1 MKRSDR
7 SRPAS
12 PPWSANN
19 KRLILMIMLIVLSLA
34 LYRFRLLLVPLS
46 MAMILAYLIEPLVTQ
61 LTNRTPLSRNLSIAV
76 IYILLVTA
84 LVSIPVST
92 INPIITQ
99 VSNFIQRTP
108 QYIRDIGEFFQ
119 DPIVLADDIV
129 LPIDQLSLDQ
139 LFSSLS
145 SNLVNVVQTLGG
157 QTISIFGS
165 LATATISTVGWTI
178 MVLFLSFYLVKD
190 HDLLFESLVEMAPR
204 SYQGDLYRLS
214 EGISITWNAFLRGQL
229 VLCVVVG
236 TIIFVVALIIGLP
249 HAITLALIAGL
260 MELIP
265 TFGPILAAIPAVI
278 IAAIQADASWL
289 GSLMSPF
296 WFAVLVLGIYG
307 FIYQF
312 ENYFL
317 VPRIIGHHL
326 KLHPLVI
333 LLGVLGGAS
342 VGGILGILLAAPVL
356 ATIRLVWMY
365 LYCKLTDRDP
375 FSDDLMPFE
384 KVETSGNTAVP
395 PASPPVLTN
404 NQENQD
410 NTATAA

>member
-1 MKRSDR
+1 ML
-7 SRPAS
+7 
-12 PPWSANN
+12 
-19 KRLILMIMLIVLSLA
+19 LIA
-34 LYRFRLLLVPLS
+34 G
-46 MAMILAYLIEPLVTQ
+46 
-61 LTNRTPLSRNLSIAV
+61 
-76 IYILLVTA
+76 

-92 INPIITQ
+92 ISPIVSQ
-99 VSNFIQRTP
+99 VTNFIERTP
-108 QYIRDIGEFFQ
+108 QYIRDIGDFFQ
-119 DPIVLADDIV
+119 DPIVLAEDIV
-129 LPIDQLSLDQ
+129 IPIDQLSLDQ
-139 LFSSLS
+139 LFTSLS
-145 SNLVNVVQTLGG
+145 SNVLNVVQTLGG

-190 HDLLFESLVEMAPR
+190 HETLFESLVKMAPR
-204 SYQGDLYRLS
+204 TYQGDLVRLS

-236 TIIFVVALIIGLP
+236 VIIFVIALIIGLP
-249 HAITLALIAGL
+249 NAITLAIIAGL

-265 TFGPILAAIPAVI
+265 TFGPILAAVPAVL
-278 IAAIQADASWL
+278 IAAFQADASWL

-312 ENYFL
+312 ENYYL

-342 VGGILGILLAAPVL
+342 VAGIFGVLLAAPVL
-356 ATIRLVWMY
+356 ASIRLVWLY
-365 LYCKLTDRDP
+365 IYCKLSDQDP
-375 FSDDLMPFE
+375 FSDEFMPFE
-384 KVETSGNTAVP
+384 KAQPVKETAVSKP
-395 PASPPVLTN
+395 SSPLHPSN
-404 NQENQD
+404 PDNQD
-410 NTATAA
+410 RATAS

>member
-1 MKRSDR
+1 MKRNVR
-7 SRPAS
+7 SSS
-12 PPWSANN
+12 PPWSPHN
-19 KRLILMIMLIVLSLA
+19 KRLVLLIMFVLLSLA
-34 LYRFRLLLVPLS
+34 LYRFRLLLLPLS

-61 LTNRTPLSRNLSIAV
+61 ISRRTPLSRNLSIGLV
-76 IYILLVTA
+76 YLLLVAA

-92 INPIITQ
+92 INPIVTQ
-99 VSNFIQRTP
+99 VNNFIHRTP

-129 LPIDQLSLDQ
+129 LPVDQLSLDQ
-139 LFSSLS
+139 LFASLS
-145 SNLVNVVQTLGG
+145 NNLVQVVQTLGG

-190 HDLLFESLVEMAPR
+190 HETLFESLVKLAPK
-204 SYQGDLYRLS
+204 SYQSDLYQLS

-236 TIIFVVALIIGLP
+236 VIIFFIALIIGLP
-249 HAITLALIAGL
+249 NAMTLALIAGF

-265 TFGPILAAIPAVI
+265 TFGPILAAIPAVL
-278 IAAIQADASWL
+278 IAAIQTDASWL

-312 ENYFL
+312 ENYYL

-326 KLHPLVI
+326 KLHPLAV

-342 VGGILGILLAAPVL
+342 VAGILGVLLAAPVL
-356 ATIRLVWMY
+356 ASIRLIWMY
-365 LYCKLTDRDP
+365 IYCKLTDQDP
-375 FSDDLMPFE
+375 FSDKFMPFT
-384 KVETSGNTAVP
+384 KVKAPTTAVSTP
-395 PASPPVLTN
+395 SLPQNPDKP
-404 NQENQD
+404 D
-410 NTATAA
+410 NTATAS

>member
-1 MKRSDR
+1 MKRNVR
-7 SRPAS
+7 SSS
-12 PPWSANN
+12 PHWSPHN
-19 KRLILMIMLIVLSLA
+19 KRLVLLILFVLLSLA
-34 LYRFRLLLVPLS
+34 LYRFRLLLLPLS

-61 LTNRTPLSRNLSIAV
+61 ITRFTPLNRTLSIGLV
-76 IYILLVTA
+76 YLLLVAA

-92 INPIITQ
+92 ITPLVTQ
-99 VSNFIQRTP
+99 VNNFIHRTP

-119 DPIVLADDIV
+119 DPIILADDIV
-129 LPIDQLSLDQ
+129 LPVDQLSLDQ
-139 LFSSLS
+139 LFASLS
-145 SNLVNVVQTLGG
+145 SNLVQLVQTLGG

-190 HDLLFESLVEMAPR
+190 HETLFESIVKLAPK
-204 SYQGDLYRLS
+204 SYQDDLYQLS

-236 TIIFVVALIIGLP
+236 IIIFVIALIIGLP
-249 HAITLALIAGL
+249 NAMTLALIAGF

-265 TFGPILAAIPAVI
+265 TFGPILAAIPAVL
-278 IAAIQADASWL
+278 IAAIQTDASWL

-296 WFAVLVLGIYG
+296 WFAMLVLGIYG

-312 ENYFL
+312 ENYYL

-326 KLHPLVI
+326 KLHPLAV

-342 VGGILGILLAAPVL
+342 VAGILGVLLAAPVL
-356 ATIRLVWMY
+356 ASIRLIWMY
-365 LYCKLTDRDP
+365 IYCKLTDQDP
-375 FSDDLMPFE
+375 FSDEFMPFT
-384 KVETSGNTAVP
+384 KMKTAQTAVP
-395 PASPPVLTN
+395 TPTLPS
-404 NQENQD
+404 NQD
-410 NTATAA
+410 KPDSTATAS

>member
-1 MKRSDR
+1 MKRTVR
-7 SRPAS
+7 SSS

-19 KRLILMIMLIVLSLA
+19 KRLVFMTLLVLLALA
-34 LYRFRLLLVPLS
+34 LYRFRLLLLPLS

-61 LTNRTPLSRNLSIAV
+61 LTNRTPLTRNMSIAF
-76 IYILLVTA
+76 IYLLLVAA

-92 INPIITQ
+92 INPIVTQ
-99 VSNFIQRTP
+99 VSNFIHRTP

-119 DPIVLADDIV
+119 EPIVLADEIV
-129 LPIDQLSLDQ
+129 IPVDQLSLDQ
-139 LFSSLS
+139 LFTSLS
-145 SNLVNVVQTLGG
+145 SNLVQIVQTLGG

-190 HDLLFESLVEMAPR
+190 HEVLFESLVRLAPR
-204 SYQGDLYRLS
+204 SYHDDIIQLS

-236 TIIFVVALIIGLP
+236 IIIFIVALIIGLP
-249 HAITLALIAGL
+249 NAITLALIGGL

-265 TFGPILAAIPAVI
+265 TFGPILAAIPAVL
-278 IAAIQADASWL
+278 IAAIQNDASWL

-296 WFAVLVLGIYG
+296 WFALLVLALYG
-307 FIYQF
+307 VIYQM
-312 ENYFL
+312 ENYYL

-326 KLHPLVI
+326 KLHPLAV

-342 VGGILGILLAAPVL
+342 VAGILGVLLAAPVL
-356 ATIRLVWMY
+356 ASVRLIWMY
-365 LYCKLTDRDP
+365 IYYKLTDQDP
-375 FSDDLMPFE
+375 FSDGFMPFE
-384 KVETSGNTAVP
+384 PTQN
-395 PASPPVLTN
+395 PAAATVTNSSPPI
-404 NQENQD
+404 QENQD
-410 NTATAA
+410 STATA

>member
-1 MKRSDR
+1 MKRHVR
-7 SRPAS
+7 SSS
-12 PPWSANN
+12 PRWSANN
-19 KRLILMIMLIVLSLA
+19 KRLVLVILFVLLSLA
-34 LYRFRLLLVPLS
+34 LYRFRLLLLPLS

-61 LTNRTPLSRNLSIAV
+61 LSKRTPLNRNMSIGLV
-76 IYILLVTA
+76 YLLLVAA

-99 VSNFIQRTP
+99 VNNFIHRTP

-119 DPIVLADDIV
+119 DPIVLAEDIV
-129 LPIDQLSLDQ
+129 IPVDQLSLDQ
-139 LFSSLS
+139 LFASLS
-145 SNLVNVVQTLGG
+145 SNVVELVQTLGG

-190 HDLLFESLVEMAPR
+190 HETLFESVVKMAPK
-204 SYQGDLYRLS
+204 SYQSDLYQLS

-229 VLCVVVG
+229 VLCIVVG
-236 TIIFVVALIIGLP
+236 TIIFVMALIIGLP
-249 HAITLALIAGL
+249 NAITLALIAGF

-265 TFGPILAAIPAVI
+265 TFGPILAAIPAVL
-278 IAAIQADASWL
+278 IAAIQTDASWL

-312 ENYFL
+312 ENYYL

-326 KLHPLVI
+326 KLHPLAV

-342 VGGILGILLAAPVL
+342 VAGILGVLLAAPVL
-356 ATIRLVWMY
+356 ASVRLVWMY
-365 LYCKLTDRDP
+365 IYCKLTDQDP
-375 FSDDLMPFE
+375 FSDEFMPFE
-384 KVETSGNTAVP
+384 KARTPAATSRIN
-395 PASPPVLTN
+395 AS
-404 NQENQD
+404 QNQD
-410 NTATAA
+410 KPDKTAPAA

>member
-1 MKRSDR
+1 MKRPDR
-7 SRPAS
+7 SNS
-12 PPWSANN
+12 PSPLWSANN
-19 KRLILMIMLIVLSLA
+19 KRLVLMVLLILLALA
-34 LYRFRLLLVPLS
+34 LYRFRLLLLPLS
-46 MAMILAYLIEPLVTQ
+46 IAMILAYLIEPLVTQ
-61 LTNRTPLSRNLSIAV
+61 LTNRTPLSRNLSIGV
-76 IYILLVTA
+76 IYLILVAA

-92 INPIITQ
+92 INPIVTQ
-99 VSNFIQRTP
+99 VSNFVNRTP

-129 LPIDQLSLDQ
+129 IPVDQLSLDQ
-139 LFSSLS
+139 LFASLS
-145 SNLVNVVQTLGG
+145 SNVVDLVQTLGG

-190 HDLLFESLVEMAPR
+190 HETLFESLVKMAPR

-236 TIIFVVALIIGLP
+236 IIIFVVALIIGLP
-249 HAITLALIAGL
+249 NAITLAIIAGL

-265 TFGPILAAIPAVI
+265 TFGPILAAIPAVL
-278 IAAIQADASWL
+278 IAAIQSEASWL

-312 ENYFL
+312 ENYYL

-326 KLHPLVI
+326 KLHPLVV

-342 VGGILGILLAAPVL
+342 VAGILGILLAAPVL
-356 ATIRLVWMY
+356 ASVRLVWVY
-365 LYCKLTDRDP
+365 LHSKLTDQDP
-375 FSDDLMPFE
+375 FSDELMPFV
-384 KVETSGNTAVP
+384 KAQPPANTAVSNP
-395 PASPPVLTN
+395 SSSARP
-404 NQENQD
+404 NQQDKQD
-410 NTATAA
+410 NTATVS